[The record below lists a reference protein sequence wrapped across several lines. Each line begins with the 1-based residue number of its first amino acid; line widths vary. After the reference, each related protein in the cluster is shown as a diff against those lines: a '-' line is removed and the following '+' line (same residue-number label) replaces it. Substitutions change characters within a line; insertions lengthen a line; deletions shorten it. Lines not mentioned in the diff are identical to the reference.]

1 MRRLTALSIDLE
13 DWYHPELVVRAGG
26 VAEPTPRIEQS
37 TGNILSL
44 LRRKSRTATFFVLGE
59 VAERH
64 PELVK
69 RILADGHE
77 IASHGM
83 SHKPLWRHDAQSFAK
98 ELGRFENV
106 IHSIVKNVPIRGF
119 RAPTFSLDFSTAWAL
134 DVLADNGYVYDSSVF
149 PMKNRLYG
157 VRGAPLGIYRPLT
170 ADLRRHDEAG
180 RLIEFPPA
188 VLQVG
193 PARIPVAGGSY
204 FRLLPTR
211 LWLRLLRA
219 VESKR
224 PAMIYV
230 HPWECDPLTPRVPL
244 AAFPRFVTY
253 YGIRK
258 AFTKLEML
266 LDRFH
271 CARIDEVLGIERD

>member
-1 MRRLTALSIDLE
+1 LTALSIDLE
-13 DWYHPELVVRAGG
+13 DWYHPELVVRAGEI
-26 VAEPTPRIEQS
+26 AEPTPRIEQS
-37 TGNILSL
+37 TGSVLSL
-44 LRRKSRTATFFVLGE
+44 LRRKNRTATFFVLGE

-69 RILADGHE
+69 RILDDGHE

-83 SHKPLWRHDAQSFAK
+83 SHKPLWRHDARSFAK
-98 ELGRFENV
+98 DLRQFEKV
-106 IHSIVKNVPIRGF
+106 IHGIVKSVSVRGF
-119 RAPTFSLDFSTAWAL
+119 RAPTFSLDSSTAWAL
-134 DVLADNGYVYDSSVF
+134 EVLAEHGYIYDSSVF
-149 PMKNRLYG
+149 PIRNNLYG
-157 VRGAPLGIYRPLT
+157 VNGAPLGIYRPSSANLC
-170 ADLRRHDEAG
+170 RHDEAG
-180 RLIEFPPA
+180 RLLEFPPS
-188 VLQVG
+188 VLQMG
-193 PARIPVAGGSY
+193 PVRIPVAGGSY
-204 FRLLPTR
+204 FRLLPAK

-266 LDRFH
+266 LDGFH